1 MTKRSFS
8 KQDRYA
14 SYEEGREQR
23 GIEQE
28 GDTWQESAP
37 EAKAIQWDQRSNH
50 GLSITLNTAL
60 AQPSQQSNE
69 IGLPIVDEVN

>member
-14 SYEEGREQR
+14 SYEEKAESKR
-23 GIEQE
+23 GIRQEETCQGVRRLSEE
-28 GDTWQESAP
+28 GDP
-37 EAKAIQWDQRSNH
+37 VGPRSNH

-60 AQPSQQSNE
+60 ARPSQQSNE
-69 IGLPIVDEVN
+69 TGLPIVDE